1 MLEERKGKVKRKKEG
16 EKFEERERVREREMG
31 SFVVNVEYAEDSQ

>member
-16 EKFEERERVREREMG
+16 EKIQKRERGRERDG
-31 SFVVNVEYAEDSQ
+31 VVCVNVEYAEDSQ